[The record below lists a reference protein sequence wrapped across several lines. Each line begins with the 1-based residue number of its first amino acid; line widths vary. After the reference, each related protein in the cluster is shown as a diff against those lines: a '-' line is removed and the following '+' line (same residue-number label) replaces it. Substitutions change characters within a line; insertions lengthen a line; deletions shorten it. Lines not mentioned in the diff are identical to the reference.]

1 MPLPIDRSFVR
12 SFVGS
17 GRLFVHDRSID
28 AVIGGAVSGFL
39 WLLLSAC
46 FRRPNCMLLL
56 LDRRRAAHTF
66 LPLIRQPFCCRLHP
80 RYGGAQGSLR
90 KMSHPLL
97 DGDQVPTLT
106 ELQRTCWPQYS
117 ISNPFRAAEMTISF
131 SSLAFISILINSSP
145 QLSLRRF
152 DYCCDHPHRPTMC
165 VECHLQLCL
174 QGACWCFCAKVV
186 CLTLP
191 TFQLMNLLSPLL
203 SCTEMA

>member
-1 MPLPIDRSFVR
+1 MFFRLRACVIFSRFPAISPTAHDRHRHSLWWRVRSIDAASDRSIVCSFVR

-80 RYGGAQGSLR
+80 TLRWRTGLAAQ
-90 KMSHPLL
+90 
-97 DGDQVPTLT
+97 DVTPTLGWRSGANLDRAST
-106 ELQRTCWPQYS
+106 YVLAPIFYLES
-117 ISNPFRAAEMTISF
+117 ISSCRDDNLVLVLGLYLYSHQFF
-131 SSLAFISILINSSP
+131 SSTLLA
-145 QLSLRRF
+145 Q
-152 DYCCDHPHRPTMC
+152 
-165 VECHLQLCL
+165 V
-174 QGACWCFCAKVV
+174 
-186 CLTLP
+186 
-191 TFQLMNLLSPLL
+191 
-203 SCTEMA
+203 

>member
-1 MPLPIDRSFVR
+1 LIFRVFSVACVIFRGFPLFRRPLTIGTAIPCGGAFDRSMPLPIDRSFVR

-80 RYGGAQGSLR
+80 TLRWRTGLAAQ
-90 KMSHPLL
+90 
-97 DGDQVPTLT
+97 DVTPTLGWRSGANLDRAST
-106 ELQRTCWPQYS
+106 YVLAPIFYLES
-117 ISNPFRAAEMTISF
+117 ISSCRDDNLVLVLGLYLYSHQFF
-131 SSLAFISILINSSP
+131 SSTLLA
-145 QLSLRRF
+145 Q
-152 DYCCDHPHRPTMC
+152 
-165 VECHLQLCL
+165 V
-174 QGACWCFCAKVV
+174 
-186 CLTLP
+186 
-191 TFQLMNLLSPLL
+191 
-203 SCTEMA
+203 